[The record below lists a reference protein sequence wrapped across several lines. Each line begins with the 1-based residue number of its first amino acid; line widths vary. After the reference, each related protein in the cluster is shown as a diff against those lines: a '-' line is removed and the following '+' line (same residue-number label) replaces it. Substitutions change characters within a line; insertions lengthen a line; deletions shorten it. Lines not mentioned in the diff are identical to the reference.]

1 MRIVYRRAD
10 VLNQIWESAEKIKK
24 FYGADLDK
32 VILVIILNGG
42 LFYGSRLAKLLNIPD
57 EKILYMEVGSYDG
70 ELQGQIRIIK
80 DIPLE
85 FTTGKKLLIVED
97 ILDTRKT
104 MKFILNDLNTNKNPE
119 SVHVTSLFDKTIK
132 IEAGL
137 EWIISEFG
145 SLKITEDLWLGC
157 CGMDFDFLE
166 ESRDFETLLAKEKS
180 DDLKSPEKIKKEA
193 LNLIRGP
200 NA

>member
-119 SVHVTSLFDKTIK
+119 
-132 IEAGL
+132 
-137 EWIISEFG
+137 
-145 SLKITEDLWLGC
+145 
-157 CGMDFDFLE
+157 
-166 ESRDFETLLAKEKS
+166 
-180 DDLKSPEKIKKEA
+180 
-193 LNLIRGP
+193 
-200 NA
+200 